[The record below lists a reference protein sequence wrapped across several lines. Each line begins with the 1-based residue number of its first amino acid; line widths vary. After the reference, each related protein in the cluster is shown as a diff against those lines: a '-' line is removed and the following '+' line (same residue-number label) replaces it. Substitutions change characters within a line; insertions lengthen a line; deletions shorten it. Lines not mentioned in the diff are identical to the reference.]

1 MWVRAWIAFG
11 VTTCAWAQDT
21 NLHVQNG
28 ARFEWGWQLGP
39 GAPSTVGHYYVKLPQ
54 AEQSVRYAADG
65 SGYHGALALN
75 ASDGA
80 HTHIANFALGQ
91 RAIELNNQNIIP
103 QPFQLPGANNTQ
115 FHPQGL
121 PNGAPSTPVEIF
133 LLQQQFPSAV
143 NQELVQVL
151 PTAIPGNLVQYSPTP
166 NFFYPQ
172 NSGTTQ
178 LYNLQQQH
186 PAQNE
191 NDGKA
196 SENERSRP
204 LHKEDISEQDHEVLT
219 SSVVKVFKDANCSQD
234 NISDSVAKESV
245 SEISQ
250 PNRVSTPSP
259 SYINCDINSNF
270 GAKDTT
276 GRPLT
281 YRGAVHFRVES
292 PRDNARSERY
302 YYTTVTPLTQNTEYQ
317 NNDGISKLVA
327 STQDLISNE
336 DLLRINHAVEK
347 QVNIHTDDII
357 KPRPRFGLKAEQ
369 TKYRYEHPRSKIT
382 VKAKFGKIVDH
393 IENSQSKEQVKQT
406 GSNEYKFASP
416 IVVAESADNYK
427 EQIVNNLVSTMV
439 PYIEDGYEI
448 VSVRNTLEDNY
459 KEQDE
464 KKSYKEDLINVTPRP
479 IGQKYLAPITVALR
493 LLNANYTDTLNSVE
507 DHDASDSE
515 FIPETVE
522 SPKKEKT
529 LVEIQ
534 ESIPVSITHIND
546 VEVHEYL
553 DEGRANNKGPLDI
566 AKTLY
571 SKYMESIES
580 SRKIQKN
587 MNNLLYKYGVARNPN
602 NEIKNEDKNQENGSK
617 ENIDTSE
624 NMQSEVHVKP
634 GDDSSNERSE
644 LINYY
649 DYGSDNQKIIQ
660 PIIIEKE
667 VPITKFVDRF
677 IEKQVPYPEPVEVVK
692 HVPVDRPV
700 AVPVPYEKI
709 VEKPVEVTRYVD
721 KPYPVNIHHPYPV
734 EVKVPYPVEQQVFID
749 RPVHIPY
756 PVEKVIEKQVIQTVP
771 IPTPVAVPY
780 EVQVPVEQKVLYPVP
795 IETPVPVPV
804 EVEKPVPVDRI
815 VHKEVPVPYPVE
827 KKVPYPVHYE
837 TKVPVPYPV
846 EKRVPVTV
854 EKIVEKPV
862 TVTKVVEKPVHIQ
875 VPVPQPVP
883 YAVHVREPYPVDRI
897 VEKKVPY
904 PVHIDHIVEKK
915 VPVKVPYPVP
925 TVVEK
930 IVEKPVVVT
939 KYVDKPYPVEKRVPY
954 PVEKIVEKKV
964 PYPVQ
969 VPVEVKVPYPVD
981 RIVEKQVHVPVRVPY
996 PVDRIVEK
1004 PVAILGYGYNYG
1016 HGSHQAPATQNLQYT
1031 RHDQKQ
1037 QSSNQVL
1044 KDIQQMQAN
1053 IQSLKDRQK
1062 QQIQSTHWGNQ
1073 YASSYQYGNG
1083 SNHKVN
1089 DIKKSLA
1096 EYISYV
1102 TNTPNNQYYGPP
1114 PLQNYDNWWE
1124 NNKDYVVEMKVRRT
1138 DRTPKVTKLRIEYGG
1153 FKPPLI
1159 PSTEVDLD
1167 GIPVKKDEELP

>member
-1 MWVRAWIAFG
+1 M
-11 VTTCAWAQDT
+11 
-21 NLHVQNG
+21 
-28 ARFEWGWQLGP
+28 
-39 GAPSTVGHYYVKLPQ
+39 
-54 AEQSVRYAADG
+54 
-65 SGYHGALALN
+65 
-75 ASDGA
+75 
-80 HTHIANFALGQ
+80 
-91 RAIELNNQNIIP
+91 
-103 QPFQLPGANNTQ
+103 
-115 FHPQGL
+115 
-121 PNGAPSTPVEIF
+121 
-133 LLQQQFPSAV
+133 
-143 NQELVQVL
+143 L
-151 PTAIPGNLVQYSPTP
+151 PTAVPGNLVQYNPTQ
-166 NFFYPQ
+166 NYFYP
-172 NSGTTQ
+172 NNRVNTP
-178 LYNLQQQH
+178 LYNVQQH
-186 PAQNE
+186 HPAHNNRNE
-191 NDGKA
+191 ENKA
-196 SENERSRP
+196 NENERSRP
-204 LHKEDISEQDHEVLT
+204 LQKEDTREQDHELLT
-219 SSVVKVFKDANCSQD
+219 SSVVKVFKDHNCSHD
-234 NISDSVAKESV
+234 NSISDSVAKESV
-245 SEISQ
+245 SEIQ
-250 PNRVSTPSP
+250 KPNNIAVEVPNYEVRNV
-259 SYINCDINSNF
+259 NGNF

-276 GRPLT
+276 ERPLT

-292 PRDNARSERY
+292 PRENARSERY
-302 YYTTVTPLTQNTEYQ
+302 YFSTVSPPIKKTEYQ
-317 NNDGISKLVA
+317 KHDGISKLVA

-336 DLLRINHAVEK
+336 DLLRINHAAEK

-357 KPRPRFGLKAEQ
+357 KPRPRFGLKTEQ
-369 TKYRYEHPRSKIT
+369 TKYSRYEPPRSKIT
-382 VKAKFGKIVDH
+382 VKAKIGKIVDSDVEH
-393 IENSQSKEQVKQT
+393 LENNHSKEQVLQT
-406 GSNEYKFASP
+406 SSNEYKFASP
-416 IVVAESADNYK
+416 IIVADNADSYK

-439 PYIEDGYEI
+439 PYIQDGYEI
-448 VSVRNTLEDNY
+448 VSVRNTLEENY
-459 KEQDE
+459 RDRDE
-464 KKSYKEDLINVTPRP
+464 KQNNDEDMVNVTPRP

-493 LLNANYTDTLNSVE
+493 LLNANDTETLNSVE
-507 DHDASDSE
+507 DHDTSDSE

-522 SPKKEKT
+522 SPRKEKT

-534 ESIPVSITHIND
+534 ESVPVSITHIND

-553 DEGRANNKGPLDI
+553 EEGRANNKGPLDI

-571 SKYMESIES
+571 NKYVESLES
-580 SRKIQKN
+580 SKKIQKN
-587 MNNLLYKYGVARNPN
+587 MNQILYKYGML
-602 NEIKNEDKNQENGSK
+602 KNQEKDNSNEEKHEENDEK
-617 ENIDTSE
+617 ENIDQSE
-624 NMQSEVHVKP
+624 NIQSEVRVNP

-644 LINYY
+644 LVHYY
-649 DYGSDNQKIIQ
+649 NDYGSDNQKIIQ

-667 VPITKFVDRF
+667 VPITKYVDRF

-700 AVPVPYEKI
+700 AVPVPYEKV
-709 VEKPVEVTRYVD
+709 VEKPVEVTKYVD
-721 KPYPVNIHHPYPV
+721 KPYPVEILHPYPV
-734 EVKVPYPVEQQVFID
+734 EVKVPYPVEQKVFID
-749 RPVHIPY
+749 RPVHVPY
-756 PVEKVIEKQVIQTVP
+756 HVEKLVERQVVQTVP
-771 IPTPVAVPY
+771 VPTPVAVPY

-804 EVEKPVPVDRI
+804 EVEKPVPVEKI

-827 KKVPYPVHYE
+827 KRVPYPVPYE

-904 PVHIDHIVEKK
+904 PVHIDRIVEKK
-915 VPVKVPYPVP
+915 VPVKVPYPVQ

-969 VPVEVKVPYPVD
+969 VPVEVKVPYPVE
-981 RIVEKQVHVPVRVPY
+981 RIVEKPVHVPVKVPY

-1016 HGSHQAPATQNLQYT
+1016 HGAQQQTQNIPQYVN
-1031 RHDQKQ
+1031 HDQKHQ
-1037 QSSNQVL
+1037 ASNQNQVL
-1044 KDIQQMQAN
+1044 KDIQHMQA
-1053 IQSLKDRQK
+1053 QVQALKDRQK
-1062 QQIQSTHWGNQ
+1062 QQMQTTHWGNQ
-1073 YASSYQYGNG
+1073 YASSYQYVNA
-1083 SNHKVN
+1083 SNPQ
-1089 DIKKSLA
+1089 DIRKSLA

-1102 TNTPNNQYYGPP
+1102 TNTPSNQYYGPP

-1167 GIPVKKDEELP
+1167 GIPVKKDEGQS